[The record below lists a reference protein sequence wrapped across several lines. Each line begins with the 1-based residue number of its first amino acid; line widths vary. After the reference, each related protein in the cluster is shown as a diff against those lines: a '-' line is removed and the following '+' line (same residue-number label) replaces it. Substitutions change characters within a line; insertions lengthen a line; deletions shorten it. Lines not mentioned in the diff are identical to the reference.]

1 VSSSSS
7 ALVVEDVV
15 DGVLFSSP
23 FCLLGLLL
31 VGMYASEVEFA
42 IKH

>member
-1 VSSSSS
+1 V
-7 ALVVEDVV
+7 AEAVV

-23 FCLLGLLL
+23 FCLFGLLL
-31 VGMYASEVEFA
+31 VGIMLQRLNIA